1 MHEVFQS
8 LSELPSE
15 VRPWLYAAGG
25 LAFLIFLGSALNR
38 MSLWLKGREEPHGA
52 LYPLGPA
59 RLLWL
64 SLTRFFAPDC
74 FFARRVFANS
84 RLRGIMVSA
93 IIWSAVALAFGVGV
107 STLTFVS
114 GIELGETLD
123 QFIGLA
129 MDLAGGILLA
139 GLLAALARR
148 FFFRPARYIPLA
160 GDAAI
165 MIFFFVTVLSGLVLE
180 STHMAEQIARSRGP
194 MALAALPPRAAS
206 PLLHTP
212 GETEWYWQPIGF
224 LIVRIGLA
232 LGFDAEAFEGGHL
245 ALYVFHAASAFLLIA
260 YLPFSK
266 LFHLFASQITT
277 YARSQQ
283 PQRAA
288 LPLKPRPPEKV

>member
-25 LAFLIFLGSALNR
+25 LAFLIFLGGVLNR
-38 MSLWLKGREEPHGA
+38 VSLWLKGREEMGGA
-52 LYPLGPA
+52 LYPLSP
-59 RLLWL
+59 RKILWL

-74 FFARRVFANS
+74 FFARRVWATS

-93 IIWSAVALAFGVGV
+93 IIWSVVALAFGVGV
-107 STLTFVS
+107 SALTFVS

-123 QFIGLA
+123 RSIGLA
-129 MDLAGGILLA
+129 MDLGGGILLA

-148 FFFRPARYIPLA
+148 FLFRPARYIPLA

-165 MIFFFVTVLSGLVLE
+165 MIVFFVTVLSGLVLE
-180 STHMAEQIARSRGP
+180 STHLAEQIARSQEP
-194 MALAALPPRAAS
+194 MALAALPPYS
-206 PLLHTP
+206 PLPHTP
-212 GETEWYWQPIGF
+212 GETEWYWQPFGF
-224 LIVRIGLA
+224 LIVRIGSA
-232 LGFDAEAFEGGHL
+232 LGFDAEVFEGGHL
-245 ALYVFHAASAFLLIA
+245 TLYLFHAASAFLLIA

-283 PQRAA
+283 PRRAA

>member
-25 LAFLIFLGSALNR
+25 LAFLISLGSAFNR

-123 QFIGLA
+123 RFIGLA

-148 FFFRPARYIPLA
+148 FLFRPARYIPLA

-180 STHMAEQIARSRGP
+180 STHVAEQIARSREP
-194 MALAALPPRAAS
+194 MALAALPPYS
-206 PLLHTP
+206 PLLHAP
-212 GETEWYWQPIGF
+212 EETEWYWQPFGS
-224 LIVRIGLA
+224 LIAWLGLA
-232 LGFDAEAFEGGHL
+232 SGLDAEAFENARVAVYL
-245 ALYVFHAASAFLLIA
+245 FHAASAFLLIA

-283 PQRAA
+283 PRRAA
-288 LPLKPRPPEKV
+288 LPLKPRSPEKV

>member
-8 LSELPSE
+8 LAELPSE
-15 VRPWLYAAGG
+15 VRPWLYAAGA
-25 LAFLIFLGSALNR
+25 LAILIFLGGVLNR

-59 RLLWL
+59 RILWL

-93 IIWSAVALAFGVGV
+93 IIWSVVALALGVGV
-107 STLTFVS
+107 SALTFVS
-114 GIELGETLD
+114 GIEPGETLD
-123 QFIGLA
+123 RFIGLA

-148 FFFRPARYIPLA
+148 FLFRPARYIPLA

-165 MIFFFVTVLSGLVLE
+165 MLFFFVTVLSGLVLE
-180 STHMAEQIARSRGP
+180 STHVAEPIARSREP
-194 MALAALPPRAAS
+194 VAYS
-206 PLLHTP
+206 PLLH
-212 GETEWYWQPIGF
+212 GSEGSAWYWQPFGS
-224 LIVRIGLA
+224 LIAWLGLA
-232 LGFDAEAFEGGHL
+232 SGLDAEAFENARL
-245 ALYVFHAASAFLLIA
+245 AVYLLHAASAFLLIA

-283 PQRAA
+283 SPRAA
-288 LPLKPRPPEKV
+288 LPLKPRSPEKV